1 MFLKTSL
8 HLHFLHFLAKKSTS
22 GSLLRN
28 IVSRYQTFYPLT
40 IVSGLG
46 WTWTYHGYPL
56 ETLWKSNCKFCKQKL
71 CFLHQSFKNE
81 MTLKMKITRW
91 WVEQKCF
98 QLQHYE
104 NEGLGYMFQCQH
116 GPTECM
122 GNKVHAC
129 SIKHIK
135 DDRKLTD
142 YIHCMIE
149 DNYDPKEVGQ
159 SVRSP

>member
-1 MFLKTSL
+1 
-8 HLHFLHFLAKKSTS
+8 
-22 GSLLRN
+22 
-28 IVSRYQTFYPLT
+28 
-40 IVSGLG
+40 
-46 WTWTYHGYPL
+46 
-56 ETLWKSNCKFCKQKL
+56 
-71 CFLHQSFKNE
+71 
-81 MTLKMKITRW
+81 
-91 WVEQKCF
+91 
-98 QLQHYE
+98 
-104 NEGLGYMFQCQH
+104 MFQCQH

-159 SVRSP
+159 SVRSPQCFSSGANEAATKKKS

>member
-1 MFLKTSL
+1 
-8 HLHFLHFLAKKSTS
+8 
-22 GSLLRN
+22 
-28 IVSRYQTFYPLT
+28 
-40 IVSGLG
+40 
-46 WTWTYHGYPL
+46 
-56 ETLWKSNCKFCKQKL
+56 
-71 CFLHQSFKNE
+71 
-81 MTLKMKITRW
+81 
-91 WVEQKCF
+91 
-98 QLQHYE
+98 
-104 NEGLGYMFQCQH
+104 MFQCQH